1 MCFPSLAAVPDQDDD
16 ITLKT
21 LLDHMQNMQR
31 AFTLSL
37 QEVRKDLRS
46 VERHLTHHIDRVEA
60 NITLQIGGIDKRLD
74 SVEIE
79 KLPQRVTKIELALA
93 AR

>member
-1 MCFPSLAAVPDQDDD
+1 MWFPSLAAVPDQDDD